1 MTYPVFI
8 TSANLQPA
16 QTVVLDGDEGHH
28 AVTVRRIR
36 LGEKIELT
44 DGNGRRAICEVVA
57 VGKKSLDAKIESVHT
72 EAKPDVTFTVV
83 QALAKGDRSDL
94 ALEILTEVGVDEIV
108 PWAAAHSIAK
118 WDATDKGLLKWQRIV
133 REASK
138 QARRAWIPRI
148 SALHATGEVAQLLA
162 EADLALVLHESA
174 LDSISA
180 LKVPASGSVVVV
192 VGPEGGISPE
202 ELTIFAGAG
211 AQIVRMG
218 APIMRTSTA
227 GGVALGVL
235 MSATKRWEIPT
246 SQ

>member
-1 MTYPVFI
+1 MTFPVFI

-44 DGNGRRAICEVVA
+44 DGHGRRAICEVVA

-94 ALEILTEVGVDEIV
+94 ALEILTEVGVDKIV

-138 QARRAWIPRI
+138 QARRAWLPKI
-148 SALHATGEVAQLLA
+148 SALHTTGEVAQLLA

-180 LKVPASGSVVVV
+180 LKVPVSGSVAVV

-202 ELTIFAGAG
+202 ELTTFAAAG

-218 APIMRTSTA
+218 APVMRTSTA

>member
-44 DGNGRRAICEVVA
+44 DGHGRRAICEVVA

-138 QARRAWIPRI
+138 QARRAWLPKI
-148 SALHATGEVAQLLA
+148 SALHTTGEVAQLLA

-180 LKVPASGSVVVV
+180 LKVPVSGSVAVV

-202 ELTIFAGAG
+202 ELTTFAAAG

-218 APIMRTSTA
+218 APVMRTSTA

>member
-8 TSANLQPA
+8 SSANLQPA

-28 AVTVRRIR
+28 AVSVRRIR

-44 DGNGRRAICEVVA
+44 DGHGRRAICEVVA

-72 EAKPDVTFTVV
+72 EAKPNVTFTVV

-138 QARRAWIPRI
+138 QARRAWLPRI

-174 LDSISA
+174 TDSISA
-180 LKVPASGSVVVV
+180 LKVPVSGSVAVV

-202 ELTIFAGAG
+202 ELTTFAAAG

-218 APIMRTSTA
+218 APVMRTSTA

>member
-8 TSANLQPA
+8 SSANLQPA
-16 QTVVLDGDEGHH
+16 QTVVLD
-28 AVTVRRIR
+28 
-36 LGEKIELT
+36 
-44 DGNGRRAICEVVA
+44 RAICEVVA
-57 VGKKSLDAKIESVHT
+57 VGKKSLDAKTESVHT
-72 EAKPDVTFTVV
+72 EAKPNVTFTVV

-138 QARRAWIPRI
+138 QARRAWLPRI

-174 LDSISA
+174 TDSISA
-180 LKVPASGSVVVV
+180 LKVPVSGSVAVV

-202 ELTIFAGAG
+202 ELTTFAAAG

-218 APIMRTSTA
+218 APVMRTSTA

>member
-44 DGNGRRAICEVVA
+44 DGHGRRAICEVVA

-180 LKVPASGSVVVV
+180 LKVPVSGSVAVV

-202 ELTIFAGAG
+202 ELTTFAAAG

-218 APIMRTSTA
+218 APVMRTSTA

>member
-28 AVTVRRIR
+28 AVSVRRIR

-44 DGNGRRAICEVVA
+44 DGHGRRAICEVVA

-138 QARRAWIPRI
+138 QARRAWLPKI
-148 SALHATGEVAQLLA
+148 SALHTTGEVAQLLA

-180 LKVPASGSVVVV
+180 LKVPVSGSVAVV

-202 ELTIFAGAG
+202 ELTTFAAAG

-218 APIMRTSTA
+218 APVMRTSTA

>member
-28 AVTVRRIR
+28 AVSVRRIR

-94 ALEILTEVGVDEIV
+94 ALEILTEVGVDKIV

-138 QARRAWIPRI
+138 QARRAWLPKI
-148 SALHATGEVAQLLA
+148 SALHTTGEVAQLLA

-180 LKVPASGSVVVV
+180 LKVPVSGSVAVV

-202 ELTIFAGAG
+202 ELTTFAAAG

-218 APIMRTSTA
+218 APVMRTSTA

>member
-28 AVTVRRIR
+28 AVSVRRIR

-44 DGNGRRAICEVVA
+44 DGHGRRAICEVVA

-94 ALEILTEVGVDEIV
+94 ALEILTEVGVDKIV

-138 QARRAWIPRI
+138 QARRAWLPKI
-148 SALHATGEVAQLLA
+148 SALHTTGEVAQLLA

-180 LKVPASGSVVVV
+180 LKVPVSGSVAVV

-202 ELTIFAGAG
+202 ELTTFAAAG

-218 APIMRTSTA
+218 APVMRTSTA

>member
-1 MTYPVFI
+1 MTLPVFI
-8 TSANLQPA
+8 SSANLQPQ

-44 DGNGRRAICEVVA
+44 DGSGLRAICEVVA

-72 EAKPDVTFTVV
+72 EAKPEVTFTVV

-94 ALEILTEVGVDEIV
+94 ALEILTEVGVDEIT
-108 PWAAAHSIAK
+108 PWSAAHSIAK

-138 QARRAWIPRI
+138 QARRAWLPQI
-148 SALHATGEVAQLLA
+148 STLHSTAQVAELLA
-162 EADLALVLHESA
+162 SADLALVLHESA
-174 LDSISA
+174 GDSISE
-180 LKVPASGSVVVV
+180 LKVPATGSVVIV

-202 ELTIFAGAG
+202 ELTTFAGAG
-211 AQIVRMG
+211 ARIVRMG
-218 APIMRTSTA
+218 TPVMRTSTA

-235 MSATKRWEIPT
+235 MSTTKRWEIPA

>member
-44 DGNGRRAICEVVA
+44 DGHGRRAICEVVA

-94 ALEILTEVGVDEIV
+94 ALEILTEVGVDKIV

-138 QARRAWIPRI
+138 QARRAWLPKI
-148 SALHATGEVAQLLA
+148 SALHTTGEVAQLLA

-180 LKVPASGSVVVV
+180 LKVPVSGSVAVV

-202 ELTIFAGAG
+202 ELTTFAAAG

-218 APIMRTSTA
+218 APVMRTSTA